1 MSCISLNLSD
11 HSGWA
16 QNWESCQTSSY
27 FSGDLPG
34 VDKEISW
41 PLGNDFQVGLNL
53 YYWPQDMGPDY
64 LNLSGGGGQVSGW
77 MLIQT

>member
-1 MSCISLNLSD
+1 MNLSD

-41 PLGNDFQVGLNL
+41 PLEKDFQVGLNL